1 MSQTTMADNNASRSA
16 QDTFLDLI
24 KNEGSFQYLREFVQN
39 SIEAGAEDIQI
50 TYEPEAWDKY
60 RIARMMFLDN
70 GKGLS
75 EKEFKLMLN
84 LNASGKDTTG
94 YHANFGIGA
103 KISALGFNHHGLV
116 ILSWRGQE
124 ARMARI
130 KMGEK
135 DGKPIFV
142 MGNDTLLSLNEND
155 EVVFDEGNETYEPT
169 YVADLFVDFSK
180 TLKTIKSY
188 AMFKGKDSGTAVILC
203 GSHPFESTQ
212 RRNAQGKLISGAEV
226 SNYLNNRY
234 YELPDVS
241 LRFISRPMPP
251 DCTGLR
257 KSYDDY
263 ERALYTRWCTLKS
276 DTETYEEFLETVYL
290 DYITSGETQES
301 HDSSEEVDEEVEES
315 SKTTKRVLFPDEQKV
330 LGVEVFHLP
339 KFIRDTWKNVKPKD
353 NSRPETI
360 LGTKKLL
367 MKKSMSTGVEL
378 KFCEAN
384 GTLSFDNG
392 IMLDWYIINPSLKLS
407 SKRGELKPI
416 IDSHA
421 ISVEHQSGCVA
432 LLYNNEVFNRKYGS
446 AAHRDLEKFNIPT
459 KWENSTIEEG
469 SVLANRIQFYIRFP
483 LVPSD
488 TEGEGVRQDKWRT
501 KLVWERTQR
510 MKYTAHDDEV
520 LDHSEGNIPWNR
532 AYTKFKEQVPQEI
545 LDLIEKYKPMA
556 SSLDDLR
563 GYNILEGTTKP
574 SSSGVEQECA
584 KCGNKYRHRCGT
596 CTPKVVSA
604 TCARCDKDRQDCTCP
619 KSARTAKPKVFSE
632 PNITLKW
639 IDDPDYWSNLSESD
653 ATDASTKKGLSI
665 TFVQATEMSADVV
678 INYAASNIQAIHNH
692 FMNYNPK
699 RKDTDI
705 SESNIRDAIQHILGV
720 ALKFFICRK
729 VRQYSDDQNKDKNF
743 DNISTLINGSTL
755 DAKIEPDSGLFSKIA
770 EYLSLNY
777 YEETI
782 RENRI
787 KLMQLR
793 QEVKAE

>member
-1 MSQTTMADNNASRSA
+1 
-16 QDTFLDLI
+16 
-24 KNEGSFQYLREFVQN
+24 
-39 SIEAGAEDIQI
+39 
-50 TYEPEAWDKY
+50 
-60 RIARMMFLDN
+60 
-70 GKGLS
+70 
-75 EKEFKLMLN
+75 
-84 LNASGKDTTG
+84 
-94 YHANFGIGA
+94 
-103 KISALGFNHHGLV
+103 
-116 ILSWRGQE
+116 
-124 ARMARI
+124 
-130 KMGEK
+130 
-135 DGKPIFV
+135 
-142 MGNDTLLSLNEND
+142 
-155 EVVFDEGNETYEPT
+155 
-169 YVADLFVDFSK
+169 
-180 TLKTIKSY
+180 
-188 AMFKGKDSGTAVILC
+188 
-203 GSHPFESTQ
+203 
-212 RRNAQGKLISGAEV
+212 
-226 SNYLNNRY
+226 
-234 YELPDVS
+234 
-241 LRFISRPMPP
+241 MPP

-330 LGVEVFHLP
+330 LGVEVSHLP